1 MTAGRARGSG
11 GRFPASL
18 ATPVLLAFAVF
29 IVAPCIMLLVKGLEP
44 TAETGEWPDFT
55 NVLGVFDSKVGQQA
69 LNRTIRISLI
79 VTVICLLAG
88 YPVALFIARC
98 GPRWRGLLLAVV
110 IFPFLISAVVRAFG
124 WTVLLGDSGLANKG
138 LIALGL
144 IDRPIAL
151 VQNEIGIIVGETHLL
166 MPYMILSLLAVL
178 QRIDPNLKH
187 AAESLG
193 ASPVSVFWRIVIPLT
208 LPGLLT
214 GTLLVFSLAM
224 TAFATPFLLGG
235 GRTPILTTLL
245 YDYAFTLFDW
255 RLAASIGI
263 VLLILGILFVTV
275 HRFVSS
281 RGMRSYG

>member
-1 MTAGRARGSG
+1 MSAAHASG
-11 GRFPASL
+11 NRPRFPTSL
-18 ATPVLLAFAVF
+18 ATPVLLAFGVF
-29 IVAPCIMLLVKGLEP
+29 ILVPCLLLLVKGLEP
-44 TAETGEWPDFT
+44 AAETGAWPDFT
-55 NVLGVFDSKVGQQA
+55 NVLGLFDSKIGQQA

-79 VTVICLLAG
+79 VTVICMLAG
-88 YPVALFIARC
+88 YPVALFISRC
-98 GPRWRGLLLAVV
+98 AARWRGLLLAVV

-124 WTVLLGDSGLANKG
+124 WTVLLGDSGLANKA

-151 VQNEIGIIVGETHLL
+151 VQNEIGIVVGETHLL

-178 QRIDPNLKH
+178 QRIDPNLRH

-193 ASPVSVFWRIVIPLT
+193 ASPASVFWRIVVPLT

-263 VLLILGILFVTV
+263 VLLVLGILFVTI